1 MARTILFLVAGGF
14 LLLARAPV
22 PTHAELVIAPQ
33 EVTANQTIGAPSGS
47 GPVAQFLFDGTLDN
61 AAGASAIRNA
71 GAPVSFE
78 RGLDGMALR
87 LGSSDHWPALPSPVS
102 NNAVASIEIGEKS
115 FIFSFNGLGS
125 GKTWRDVGSLAFQC
139 EVGNDAWTVLD
150 DVPGG
155 EGRLATVAVGVGDG
169 VFIFGGYTVAE
180 DGTEK
185 SAPWVHR
192 YDPVARRFEQCS
204 PMPVPVD
211 DSVSLLYGNRYI
223 YLVSGWH
230 DTDNV
235 NLVQV
240 YDTETDQWFE
250 ATPYPGAAVFGH
262 AGGIVGNRMVIAD
275 GTRVVAGETDRRL
288 RFAISDDCYLG
299 SIDMEDPARI
309 DWKVLP
315 AHPGVPLYRMASVGT
330 GSGGERVLFAG
341 GSDNPYNY
349 DGVGYNGVPSE
360 PSPRIFAFNL
370 DSDEWEELGALK
382 VATMDH
388 RALLQV
394 GSEFIIVGGMVFGQK
409 VTDRVGTFVLQ

>member
-1 MARTILFLVAGGF
+1 MLFSSLGCVSEPIPVGGGESTVA
-14 LLLARAPV
+14 
-22 PTHAELVIAPQ
+22 
-33 EVTANQTIGAPSGS
+33 
-47 GPVAQFLFDGTLDN
+47 
-61 AAGASAIRNA
+61 
-71 GAPVSFE
+71 
-78 RGLDGMALR
+78 
-87 LGSSDHWPALPSPVS
+87 WPALPSPVS
-102 NNAVASIEIGEKS
+102 NNAVASIEIGETS
-115 FIFSFNGLGS
+115 YLFSFNGLGS
-125 GKTWRDVGSLAFQC
+125 GKSWRDVGSLAFQYK
-139 EVGNDAWTVLD
+139 VGDDAWTSLN

-180 DGTEK
+180 DGSEK

-192 YDPVARRFEQCS
+192 FDPIARNYEERA

-211 DSVSLLYGNRYI
+211 DSVSLLYRNRYI

-235 NLVQV
+235 SLVQV
-240 YDTETDQWFE
+240 YDTETDRWFE

-262 AGGIVGNRMVIAD
+262 AGGIIGNRLVIAD

-288 RFAISDDCYLG
+288 RFVISDDCYLG
-299 SIDMEDPARI
+299 SIDEEDPARI
-309 DWKVLP
+309 DWQALP
-315 AHPGVPLYRMASVGT
+315 THPGVPLYRMASAGT
-330 GSGGERVLFAG
+330 DSGGERVVFAG

-360 PSPRIFAFNL
+360 PSPRIFAYNL
-370 DSDEWEELGALK
+370 ERAEWEEFGSLK

-394 GSEFIIVGGMVFGQK
+394 ESEFLIVGGMLAGQE
-409 VTDRVGTFVLQ
+409 VTGHVGSFVLQ